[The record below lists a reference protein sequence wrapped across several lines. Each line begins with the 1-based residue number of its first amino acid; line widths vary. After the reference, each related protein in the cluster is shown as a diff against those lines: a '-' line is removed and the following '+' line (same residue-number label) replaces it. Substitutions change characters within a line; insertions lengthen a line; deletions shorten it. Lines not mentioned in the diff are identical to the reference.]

1 MLSLTRK
8 TDYGLVALAGLAR
21 VAPAKLSAREIANQ
35 FGVPLPLLMN
45 ILTELARHGI
55 VESTRG
61 AKGGYRLA
69 QSPEEISLTQ
79 LIEALEGPVRLTVC
93 CHGDEAAPE
102 ARMDPA
108 ECDLEG
114 SCPIKTPV
122 RKVQLILQRFLD
134 EVTLA
139 HILCDEELVQ
149 LAVSHGIR
157 KEDYLLAGA
166 L

>member
-21 VAPAKLSAREIANQ
+21 AAPAKLSAREIAEQ

-61 AKGGYRLA
+61 TKGGYRLA
-69 QSPEEISLTQ
+69 RSPEEISLTQ

-93 CHGDEAAPE
+93 CHGDEVAPE

-108 ECDLEG
+108 ECDLEE
-114 SCPIKTPV
+114 SCPIKAPV

-149 LAVSHGIR
+149 LALSHGIR
-157 KEDYLLAGA
+157 KEDFLPVGA

>member
-21 VAPAKLSAREIANQ
+21 AAPAKLSAREIADES
-35 FGVPLPLLMN
+35 GVPLSLLMN

-108 ECDLEG
+108 ECDLEE

-149 LAVSHGIR
+149 LAVSHGIPR
-157 KEDYLLAGA
+157 EDFLPAGA